1 MTLEETLKSF
11 KSAFTGQSKELD
23 SAKATIASLQ
33 NENAALNAEFAK
45 QGLELKK
52 LSAISAERD
61 AALLKLDEMT
71 KALEAAERQKLAAVE
86 QIEDVGE
93 KAAKIAASVGVNPVE
108 IAANAEESK
117 SASEVWDE
125 YVKIGDPAQ
134 KLAFYNKNRARI
146 MEHLG
151 IR

>member
-23 SAKATIASLQ
+23 AAKATIESLKD
-33 NENAALNAEFAK
+33 ENAKLHAEFAV
-45 QGLELKK
+45 QGRELLKLE
-52 LSAISAERD
+52 AVSAERD
-61 AALLKLDEMT
+61 AALLKLEEMT

-93 KAAKIAASVGVNPVE
+93 KAAKIASSVGVTPVE

-117 SASEVWDE
+117 TASEVWEE
-125 YVKIGDPAQ
+125 YIKIGDPAQ